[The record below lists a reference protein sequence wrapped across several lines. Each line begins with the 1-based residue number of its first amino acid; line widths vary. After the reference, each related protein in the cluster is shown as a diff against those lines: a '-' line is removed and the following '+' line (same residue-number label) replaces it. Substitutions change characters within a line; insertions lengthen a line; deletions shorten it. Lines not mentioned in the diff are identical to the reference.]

1 MAVLIVGAGLVGS
14 QVARILVERGER
26 PILMDWAVQPQALG
40 QIVDLDKVALFEG
53 DVLRPFMLEQAIR
66 DYDVEEIIHLAANP
80 SLTLGAERNPREA
93 IELNIMGTT
102 NVLEAARVH
111 GLKRVIVASSNVLNQ
126 HIEGGEDAGDT
137 TLEEAFP
144 RPVSVYSS
152 CKQAVENLGLNYAR
166 AFGVDLAL
174 LRFSAVSGPWSGKGG
189 GGPSNMFLNVVR
201 TALAGDEALVPAET
215 MEWVCSKD
223 AANGTVLALRA
234 PSLGS
239 RVFNITMGCLTS
251 PEELSSSVRSVIPNS
266 RVRIQTRT
274 NDSPAFRTATRPAN
288 LTRAKNTLGYAPQFQ
303 IVDMVR
309 DITNWLKEQ
318 NASPSL

>member
-1 MAVLIVGAGLVGS
+1 
-14 QVARILVERGER
+14 
-26 PILMDWAVQPQALG
+26 
-40 QIVDLDKVALFEG
+40 
-53 DVLRPFMLEQAIR
+53 
-66 DYDVEEIIHLAANP
+66 
-80 SLTLGAERNPREA
+80 
-93 IELNIMGTT
+93 
-102 NVLEAARVH
+102 
-111 GLKRVIVASSNVLNQ
+111 
-126 HIEGGEDAGDT
+126 
-137 TLEEAFP
+137 
-144 RPVSVYSS
+144 
-152 CKQAVENLGLNYAR
+152 
-166 AFGVDLAL
+166 
-174 LRFSAVSGPWSGKGG
+174 
-189 GGPSNMFLNVVR
+189 MFLNVVR
-201 TALAGDEALVPAET
+201 TALAGDEALVPAAT

-251 PEELSSSVRSVIPNS
+251 PKELSSSVRSVIPNS